1 MLLHNG
7 RRLMVGDPQ
16 ALPALGPRRHLRPR
30 PRQLQ
35 HPSPPCPRPQP
46 RALGRGDR
54 LLLDQSVTR
63 SWSSRLRRRQED
75 RRHQTPRRRG
85 HAGLLVAVL
94 VTAASVQDRAAVPRL
109 LGRARYRC
117 PGARPSVGRAGLH
130 RQRRAGREQ
139 DPAVHDPDRRRDQ
152 SQGRLYHPASS
163 LGRRADFRLDAPLP
177 TPHRQYEQTL
187 LAHEAMVVISQL
199 ALMLRRLDRMAEP
212 RQRRSC
218 STGFG
223 AARSSMPGWHPEQP
237 AGQPGDGQDHRQRQQ
252 EVSAEHRVHPRPTL
266 TGSPGRP

>member
-7 RRLMVGDPQ
+7 RRLLVGDPQ
-16 ALPALGPRRHLRPR
+16 ALPALDPRRHLRPR

-199 ALMLRRLDRMAEP
+199 ALMLRRLDRMTEP
-212 RQRRSC
+212 RHQDGVVRQALGPLGPRCRGGTPS
-218 STGFG
+218 SRP
-223 AARSSMPGWHPEQP
+223 ASRAMARI
-237 AGQPGDGQDHRQRQQ
+237 
-252 EVSAEHRVHPRPTL
+252 
-266 TGSPGRP
+266 TGSDSRRFQPSTASIPVPP

>member
-1 MLLHNG
+1 MAPRIVPGG
-7 RRLMVGDPQ
+7 RDSREHTFEFARLPHQRYPASGRPAWQRLPPADPTPTQ
-16 ALPALGPRRHLRPR
+16 ERAAVPRMASARVRRRNLVRQPPRRHLTDAAP
-30 PRQLQ
+30 QWA
-35 HPSPPCPRPQP
+35 PSPGRRPTSTSCACPATAPETATSPRCTTGPGHGLRPQP

-54 LLLDQSVTR
+54 LLLEQSVTR

-177 TPHRQYEQTL
+177 TPHPPVR
-187 LAHEAMVVISQL
+187 A
-199 ALMLRRLDRMAEP
+199 DP
-212 RQRRSC
+212 
-218 STGFG
+218 TG
-223 AARSSMPGWHPEQP
+223 P
-237 AGQPGDGQDHRQRQQ
+237 
-252 EVSAEHRVHPRPTL
+252 
-266 TGSPGRP
+266 

>member
-1 MLLHNG
+1 MVPHDF
-7 RRLMVGDPQ
+7 RRLLVGDKHFLRWARDGTWDR
-16 ALPALGPRRHLRPR
+16 ALAELH
-30 PRQLQ
+30 
-35 HPSPPCPRPQP
+35 HPGPPCPRPQP

-94 VTAASVQDRAAVPRL
+94 VTAASVQDQAAVARL

-117 PGARPSVGRAGLH
+117 PGARPSSGRAGLH

-152 SQGRLYHPASS
+152 AQGGFITQPRRWVVERTSPGCTAADASPTSTSRPHWPMKPWSSSASS
-163 LGRRADFRLDAPLP
+163 
-177 TPHRQYEQTL
+177 
-187 LAHEAMVVISQL
+187 
-199 ALMLRRLDRMAEP
+199 
-212 RQRRSC
+212 RSC
-218 STGFG
+218 S
-223 AARSSMPGWHPEQP
+223 AA
-237 AGQPGDGQDHRQRQQ
+237 
-252 EVSAEHRVHPRPTL
+252 
-266 TGSPGRP
+266 

>member
-94 VTAASVQDRAAVPRL
+94 VTAATIQDRAAVPRL

-117 PGARPSVGRAGLH
+117 PGGLGHLWAEQGYTGSVVQAVSRILRFTIQIVGGINLKGGLSPSLVA
-130 RQRRAGREQ
+130 
-139 DPAVHDPDRRRDQ
+139 
-152 SQGRLYHPASS
+152 
-163 LGRRADFRLDAPLP
+163 GRRAYFRLDAPLP
-177 TPHRQYEQTL
+177 TPHPP
-187 LAHEAMVVISQL
+187 V
-199 ALMLRRLDRMAEP
+199 
-212 RQRRSC
+212 
-218 STGFG
+218 
-223 AARSSMPGWHPEQP
+223 
-237 AGQPGDGQDHRQRQQ
+237 
-252 EVSAEHRVHPRPTL
+252 
-266 TGSPGRP
+266 

>member
-1 MLLHNG
+1 MRSSSQGCRASAARPISSTPHGNAPHLLIQPQPKERAAVLRMASARVRRRDLVRQPHRRHLTDALHNG
-7 RRLMVGDPQ
+7 RRLLVGDPQ
-16 ALPALGPRRHLRPR
+16 ALPALDPRRHLRPR

-85 HAGLLVAVL
+85 HGGLLVAVL
-94 VTAASVQDRAAVPRL
+94 VTAATVQDRAAVPRL

-163 LGRRADFRLDAPLP
+163 LVVERTFAWMHRCRRL
-177 TPHRQYEQTL
+177 TRQYE
-187 LAHEAMVVISQL
+187 
-199 ALMLRRLDRMAEP
+199 
-212 RQRRSC
+212 
-218 STGFG
+218 
-223 AARSSMPGWHPEQP
+223 
-237 AGQPGDGQDHRQRQQ
+237 
-252 EVSAEHRVHPRPTL
+252 
-266 TGSPGRP
+266 